1 MRARKTFVKRSILT
15 KESGKI
21 ESFALHQLLTRN
33 SNTQHR
39 YDRVRAVQKTGIST
53 REMWHK
59 TDWEKVKKDPTTIAL
74 PREDWIL
81 EFDAEKHAEETYER
95 VATPSL

>member
-1 MRARKTFVKRSILT
+1 MLT
-15 KESGKI
+15 KESGEI
-21 ESFALHQLLTRN
+21 VPSIRRELLTWYF
-33 SNTQHR
+33 NTQQHR
-39 YDRVRAVQKTGIST
+39 YDRVRAVQKTGVST

-95 VATPSL
+95 VVSPSL